1 LLKRLRRLEG
11 VVEELSGQVE
21 IETIKTA
28 SVPTKQ
34 GKSGDTDGDSESKG
48 SPVRVV
54 GMDEGSSYT
63 AKEQWGHRMMSIG
76 GGPPKPDILENE
88 MGKLVID
95 EGKSRYVS
103 NAFWARF
110 VSKPPSIAWM
120 ISNRI

>member
-28 SVPTKQ
+28 SAPAKQ
-34 GKSGDTDGDSESKG
+34 ARSVDTDGGSENRG

-54 GMDEGSSYT
+54 SMDEGSALT
-63 AKEQWGHRMMSIG
+63 AREKWGTRMMSMG
-76 GGPPKPDILENE
+76 GGPPKADMLENE
-88 MGKLVID
+88 LGKLVID

-103 NAFWARF
+103 NSFWARS
-110 VSKPPSIAWM
+110 VSQSLGMTWIITDKV
-120 ISNRI
+120 

>member
-1 LLKRLRRLEG
+1 

-28 SVPTKQ
+28 PVPPKQ
-34 GKSGDTDGDSESKG
+34 AKGGDLDGDSSSRG

-54 GMDEGSSYT
+54 SMDEGST
-63 AKEQWGHRMMSIG
+63 AAREKWANRMMSVG
-76 GGPPKPDILENE
+76 GGPPKSDMLENE

-103 NAFWARF
+103 NSFWARF
-110 VSKPPSIAWM
+110 VFEAL
-120 ISNRI
+120 